1 MFVLIVENVI
11 NVNVHCL
18 MLQQVNEMSS
28 DFTWMIGGP
37 QGSGVETAANIF
49 SQVFSKMGYQI
60 FGKREYYSNIK
71 GEHSYFAVR
80 ISDKQIRSSIKGT
93 NMLIAF
99 DAETIFRHADD
110 VLKNGIII
118 YDSTLENVKV
128 SDVITF
134 DNDFKERLESFLK
147 SKNKDDTIKGI
158 LELASENDVS
168 IHSVSFRSL
177 LIELSEKLEN
187 PRIKNM
193 SRMFNVLGVSLSL
206 GLLTIPPEKLIE
218 SVNSIFSKKKIIAE
232 MNVSAANF
240 AYNYAAAKFEN
251 ADIKFNTY
259 EIEKNTLLVQGY
271 YGTSLG
277 KIIAGCRFQSY
288 YPITPATDESNF
300 LETNEI
306 LDVDEDRP
314 GSTLV
319 IQTEDEISA
328 IGMAIGSSLTGVR
341 SATCTSGPGFVLM
354 IECLSWAGI
363 NEVPVVITFYQR
375 SGPSTGLPTRHGQDD
390 LLCAINSGVGE
401 FPRIVY
407 ASGNV
412 SDSFYDTANV
422 FNYADIFQV
431 PVIHMMDKFIA
442 SSVTTCQR
450 FDETKINIDR
460 GKLLDKVS
468 SNDYRRFE
476 HTADGLSPRSKLGLE
491 NGIFWNTGD
500 ESDVEGHIS
509 EDPVNRVQM
518 MDKRQSRFEYILEKI
533 PESEQIMKHSD
544 GEFCVVSWGS
554 TQGPILDAIEML
566 KNDGINIGFIEVKL
580 LHPFPKDLLKKLFS
594 HSKTIIDVEA
604 NYSGQLGSL
613 IKQNLEKDPDY
624 YILKFTGRPMTCTEL
639 YDTLKKIVNNN
650 AEKREVLT
658 YGA

>member
-1 MFVLIVENVI
+1 MR
-11 NVNVHCL
+11 
-18 MLQQVNEMSS
+18 QQVDRMAT

-80 ISDKQIRSSIKGT
+80 ISDEKIRSSVKGT

-110 VLKNGIII
+110 VLENGIII
-118 YDSTLENVKV
+118 YDSTLENMRI

-134 DNDFKERLESFLK
+134 ENDFKDRLENLLK
-147 SKNKDDTIKGI
+147 SKNKEATVKGM
-158 LELASENDVS
+158 LDLASENGVKV
-168 IHSVSFRSL
+168 HSVSFRSL
-177 LIELSEKLEN
+177 LTELSEKLEN

-206 GLLTIPPEKLIE
+206 GLLMIPSEKLTD
-218 SVNSIFSKKKIIAE
+218 SVNSIFSKKKSIAE
-232 MNVSAANF
+232 INVSAANF
-240 AYNYAAAKFEN
+240 AYNYAAAKFEHN
-251 ADIKFNTY
+251 NLKFATKDIQDNT
-259 EIEKNTLLVQGY
+259 ILVQGY
-271 YGTSLG
+271 YGTSIG
-277 KIIAGCRFQSY
+277 KIISGCRFQSY

-306 LDVDEDRP
+306 LEINGDRP

-319 IQTEDEISA
+319 VQTEDEISA

-341 SATCTSGPGFVLM
+341 SATCTSGPGFALM
-354 IECLSWAGI
+354 TECLSWAGI

-412 SDSFYDTANV
+412 SDSFYDTTQV

-431 PVIHMMDKFIA
+431 PVIHMLDKFIA
-442 SSVTTCQR
+442 SSVTTCER
-450 FDETKINIDR
+450 FDETKVNIDR
-460 GKLLDKVS
+460 GKLLEEITSD
-468 SNDYRRFE
+468 NYNRFA
-476 HTADGLSPRSKLGLE
+476 HTEDGISPRSKLGLE

-500 ESDVEGHIS
+500 ESDVQGHIS
-509 EDPVNRVQM
+509 EDPVNRVEK
-518 MDKRQSRFEYILEKI
+518 MDKRQSRLDYILEKI
-533 PESEQIMKHSD
+533 PESEQIVQHSEGD
-544 GEFCVVSWGS
+544 FCIVSWGS

-566 KNDGINIGFIEVKL
+566 KNDGIDIGFIEIKL
-580 LHPFPKDLLKKLFS
+580 LHPFPKEVLKKYLS
-594 HSKTIIDVEA
+594 NSETIINVEA
-604 NYSGQLGSL
+604 NYNGQLGSL
-613 IKQNLEKDPDY
+613 IRQNLEKDPDY

-639 YDTLKKIVNNN
+639 YDTLKKITNNN
-650 AEKREVLT
+650 AQKREVLT